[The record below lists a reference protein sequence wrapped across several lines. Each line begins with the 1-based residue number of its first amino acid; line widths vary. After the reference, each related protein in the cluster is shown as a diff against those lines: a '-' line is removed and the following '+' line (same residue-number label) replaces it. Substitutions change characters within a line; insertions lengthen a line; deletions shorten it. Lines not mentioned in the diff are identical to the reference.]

1 MLKYNFYN
9 ANNSIICVTYY
20 AGKPVKSTAKC
31 DPGDQFDYTTGKK
44 LAKLR
49 CNAKVKTK
57 QAKYA
62 AEQYRIAR
70 EEYQKAKAHLE
81 DMQSFMDKTAEDMI
95 KAKTEL
101 EEYEKELV

>member
-9 ANNSIICVTYY
+9 TDNAIICVTYY
-20 AGKPVKSTAKC
+20 AGKPVKAIAKC
-31 DPGDQFDYTTGKK
+31 DPMDQFDYNAGKK

-49 CNAKVKTK
+49 CLAKVKTK

-81 DMQSFMDKTAEDMI
+81 DMQSFMDKTAEEMI
-95 KAKTEL
+95 QAKTEL
-101 EEYEKELV
+101 EEYAKQLS